1 MRRLAGLIPRQRF
14 LLHVHRWASG
24 HGLVSARGEPG
35 PVTYYQQPPIAH
47 CRTQRVPHLQ
57 ALPVP
62 GESVQTSDRCPTP
75 ARGKFSFRLVPLLST
90 LASIILTTDL
100 ILAQATSPNLDSLLS
115 QAMELEKSK
124 DYAGAENAYRQALIT
139 SPDAPEI
146 LKRLGVVCQE
156 QGKYDESIE
165 VFQQILRRAP
175 LYPGVNSLLGISYY
189 ALNKFDKTVEATQ
202 KELTGNPKDRQA
214 RHYLALALS
223 ASGRLF
229 EAIQELETLRADNP
243 EDAALLY
250 QLVVDYKAAA
260 QQMAQRLGR
269 LYPDSEFTHAM
280 KAEAFADNE
289 RFDPAILEYKEVLRK
304 NPHFP
309 GIHAALGE
317 VYWRHKD
324 LEKAREELKLALLE
338 DSKQPLANYYL
349 GDILTTNK
357 EYVQAILHLEIALSV
372 YPKLTRAYFLLGK
385 CYAGTGDL
393 QRALETFNS
402 ALELDPTYPEVH
414 YQLHVLY
421 ARLGDKEK
429 SQAQL
434 QIFEKLT
441 KEGDEKDKKLNEEA
455 LRKQKDAGTS
465 K

>member
-1 MRRLAGLIPRQRF
+1 
-14 LLHVHRWASG
+14 
-24 HGLVSARGEPG
+24 
-35 PVTYYQQPPIAH
+35 
-47 CRTQRVPHLQ
+47 
-57 ALPVP
+57 
-62 GESVQTSDRCPTP
+62 
-75 ARGKFSFRLVPLLST
+75 

-100 ILAQATSPNLDSLLS
+100 ILAQATSTSPESLLS

-139 SPDAPEI
+139 SPDDPEI

-156 QGKYDESIE
+156 QHKFKESVE
-165 VFQQILRRAP
+165 VFQEILKRAP
-175 LYPGVNSLLGISYY
+175 LYPGANLLLGISHYG
-189 ALNKFDKTVEATQ
+189 LNQFDKAMDAEK
-202 KELTGNPKDRQA
+202 KELVADPKNRDA
-214 RHYLALALS
+214 RLYLALALS

-229 EAIQELETLRADNP
+229 EAIQQLETLRADNP

-260 QQMAQRLGR
+260 QQMAQRLAK
-269 LYPDSEFTHAM
+269 LHPDSGFTHAV
-280 KAEAFADNE
+280 KGEVLADNE
-289 RFDPAILEYKEVLRK
+289 RFDDAIVEYKEVLRK
-304 NPHFP
+304 NPDFP
-309 GIHAALGE
+309 GIHTALGE

-338 DSKQPLANYYL
+338 DPNQPLANYYL
-349 GDILTTNK
+349 ADILTTNK
-357 EYVQAILHLEIALSV
+357 NYPEAIPHLEIALSV

-393 QRALETFNS
+393 QRAVETFNT
-402 ALELDPTYPEVH
+402 ALELDPNYPEVH

-441 KEGDEKDKKLNEEA
+441 KEGDEKDKKLLEES
-455 LRKQKDAGTS
+455 LRKQKDSGTS